1 MDFEKR
7 LTWQWRTLWT
17 LRGKR
22 ILFIV
27 KRLQARM
34 ELDLAIPNIVK
45 EDTVYTLEGGL
56 LRPLLTEDRV
66 ADVRKE
72 TDARI

>member
-1 MDFEKR
+1 
-7 LTWQWRTLWT
+7 
-17 LRGKR
+17 
-22 ILFIV
+22 
-27 KRLQARM
+27 M
-34 ELDLAIPNIVK
+34 ELDLTIPNIVK